1 MEFSTTFSTLLT
13 KISSLLNA
21 DLHYFSRPGFHQAI
35 VMPFDAKG
43 LFFQYIWL
51 WKILNTAIQGC
62 LISDISSTMQ

>member
-13 KISSLLNA
+13 KIRSLLNA

-43 LFFQYIWL
+43 LFFPIYMAL
-51 WKILNTAIQGC
+51 ENFEHSNSGLPDK
-62 LISDISSTMQ
+62 

>member
-35 VMPFDAKG
+35 VMPFDANG
-43 LFFQYIWL
+43 LFFNIYGFG
-51 WKILNTAIQGC
+51 KF
-62 LISDISSTMQ
+62 